1 MSEHDEQVT
10 LFSWAKRL
18 EGRHPQ
24 LKWMFAVPNG
34 GKRKNGWWEKAEGLK
49 KGVHDIFL
57 PIPTNCYEG
66 PIAAIQHGEITRHHG
81 LFIEMKFGKNKL
93 TKDQQEFKI
102 AMDAEGYKT
111 VTCWTFEEAKQAII
125 DYLGIETK

>member
-1 MSEHDEQVT
+1 MSEHSEQVA
-10 LFSWAKRL
+10 LFSWAKL
-18 EGRHPQ
+18 MEGRHPQ
-24 LKWMFAVPNG
+24 LKWMFAIPNG

-57 PIPTNCYEG
+57 PIPIHFDADFET
-66 PIAAIQHGEITRHHG
+66 IHHG
-81 LFIEMKFGKNKL
+81 LFIEMKFNKNKL
-93 TKDQQEFKI
+93 TKEQKEFKA

-125 DYLGIETK
+125 DYLGIETEP

>member
-1 MSEHDEQVT
+1 M
-10 LFSWAKRL
+10 R
-18 EGRHPQ
+18 
-24 LKWMFAVPNG
+24 WMFSIPNG

-57 PIPTNCYEG
+57 PVVRETYDGDMVP
-66 PIAAIQHGEITRHHG
+66 G

-93 TKDQQEFKI
+93 TKEQIEFKT

-111 VTCWTFEEAKQAII
+111 ATCREWGDAQKVII
-125 DYLGIETK
+125 AYLGLEES

>member
-1 MSEHDEQVT
+1 MSEHDEQVKF
-10 LFSWAKRL
+10 FSWAKHL

-24 LKWMFAVPNG
+24 LKWMFAIPNG

-57 PIPTNCYEG
+57 PV
-66 PIAAIQHGEITRHHG
+66 PILSNGDGLGMFPSLSHG
-81 LFIEMKFGKNKL
+81 LFIEMKFNKNKL
-93 TKDQQEFKI
+93 TKEQAEFKI

-111 VTCWTFEEAKQAII
+111 ATCYTFEEAKQAII
-125 DYLGIETK
+125 EYLGIEER